1 MRKVLIFLAVAILVL
16 AIGADFFVKTLA
28 ERAVATELTS
38 ELELEET
45 PDVSIDSFPFLVAL
59 FRGRLDRMTITG
71 HDVAA
76 GRLNLSE
83 VVLTLDD
90 TSFDTG
96 DVISG
101 NVDQISI
108 AGGDGES
115 LLQEADLNQALRDE
129 GIRARARLSPGTVAL
144 ETDTGSV
151 EGQLDVDENGLTVTG
166 PGGISV
172 TFQLPSLGGLVTFD
186 DLEII
191 DGEATLFMDV
201 APGPLRRPDG

>member
-1 MRKVLIFLAVAILVL
+1 MRKVLIFLVVAILVL

-45 PDVSIDSFPFLVAL
+45 PDVTIDSFPFVVAF

-71 HDVAA
+71 TDVAA

-90 TSFDTG
+90 TTFDTG

-101 NVDQISI
+101 DVDQISTG
-108 AGGDGES
+108 GGDGES
-115 LLQEADLNQALRDE
+115 LLEEADLNQALRDE
-129 GIRARARLSPGTVAL
+129 GIRARARLSRGTVEL
-144 ETDTGSV
+144 ETDAGSV
-151 EGQLDVDENGLTVTG
+151 EGQLDIEENGLTVTG

-172 TFQLPSLGGLVTFD
+172 TFQLPSLGGRVTFD
-186 DLEII
+186 DVEIN
-191 DGEATLFMDV
+191 DGAATLFMDV
-201 APGPLRRPDG
+201 APGPLRRPEN

>member
-1 MRKVLIFLAVAILVL
+1 MRKVLIFLVVAILVL

-45 PDVSIDSFPFLVAL
+45 PDVTIDSFPFLVAF

-71 HDVAA
+71 NDVAA

-90 TSFDTG
+90 TTFDTG

-101 NVDQISI
+101 DVDQISI
-108 AGGDGES
+108 EGGDGES
-115 LLQEADLNQALRDE
+115 LLEEADLNQALRDE
-129 GIRARARLSPGTVAL
+129 GIRARARLSPGTVEL
-144 ETDTGSV
+144 ETDAGSV
-151 EGQLDVDENGLTVTG
+151 EGQLDIRENGLTVTG

-172 TFQLPSLGGLVTFD
+172 TFQLPSLGGRVTFD
-186 DLEII
+186 DLEINE
-191 DGEATLFMDV
+191 DEATLFMDV
-201 APGPLRRPDG
+201 APGPLRRPEN

>member
-1 MRKVLIFLAVAILVL
+1 MRKALIFIVVALLIL

-45 PDVSIDSFPFLVAL
+45 PDVSIDSFPFLLAL

-71 HDVAA
+71 NDVAA

-90 TSFDTG
+90 TTFDTG

-101 NVDQISI
+101 DVDQISI
-108 AGGDGES
+108 GGGIGES
-115 LLQEADLNQALRDE
+115 LLEEADLNQALRDE
-129 GIRARARLSPGTVAL
+129 GIRARARLSPGAVAL
-144 ETDTGSV
+144 ETDVGSV
-151 EGQLDVDENGLTVTG
+151 EGRVDVRENGLTVTG
-166 PGGISV
+166 PGGISA
-172 TFQLPSLGGLVTFD
+172 TFQLPSLGGRVTFD
-186 DLEII
+186 DLEMI
-191 DGEATLFMDV
+191 DGAATLFMDV
-201 APGPLRRPDG
+201 APGLLRRPQN

>member
-1 MRKVLIFLAVAILVL
+1 MRKVLMFLVVAILVL

-28 ERAVATELTS
+28 ERAVASELTT

-45 PDVSIDSFPFLVAL
+45 PDVSIDSFPFLVAF
-59 FRGRLDRMTITG
+59 FRGRLDSMTITSN
-71 HDVAA
+71 DVAA

-90 TSFDTG
+90 TTFDTG

-101 NVDQISI
+101 DVDQISI
-108 AGGDGES
+108 SGGDGEAV
-115 LLQEADLNQALRDE
+115 LEEAGLNQALRDE
-129 GIRARARLSPGTVAL
+129 GVRASARLSPGTVAI
-144 ETDTGSV
+144 ETDAGSV
-151 EGQLDVDENGLTVTG
+151 EGELDIGENGLRVTG

-172 TFQLPSLGGLVTFD
+172 TFQLPSLGGRVTFD

-191 DGEATLFMDV
+191 EGQATLFMDV
-201 APGPLRRPDG
+201 APGPLRRPD

>member
-1 MRKVLIFLAVAILVL
+1 MRKVLIFLIVAVLVL

-45 PDVSIDSFPFLVAL
+45 PDVSIDSFPFLLAF

-71 HDVAA
+71 DDVAA
-76 GRLNLSE
+76 GRLNLAE

-90 TSFDTG
+90 TTFDTG

-101 NVDQISI
+101 DVDQISI
-108 AGGDGES
+108 GGGDGES
-115 LLQEADLNQALRDE
+115 LLREADLNQALRDE

-144 ETDTGSV
+144 ETNAGSV
-151 EGQLDVDENGLTVTG
+151 EGQLDVDEDGLTVTG
-166 PGGISV
+166 PGGISA
-172 TFQLPSLGGLVTFD
+172 TFQLPSLGGRVTFD

-191 DGEATLFMDV
+191 EGEATLFMDV
-201 APGPLRRPDG
+201 APGPLRRPEG

>member
-1 MRKVLIFLAVAILVL
+1 MRKVLIFIVVALLVL

-45 PDVSIDSFPFLVAL
+45 PDVSIDSFPFLLAF

-71 HDVAA
+71 NDVAA

-90 TSFDTG
+90 TTFDTG

-101 NVDQISI
+101 DVDQISI
-108 AGGDGES
+108 AGGAGES
-115 LLQEADLNQALRDE
+115 LLEEADLNQALRDE
-129 GIRARARLSPGTVAL
+129 GIRARARLSPGAVTL
-144 ETDTGSV
+144 ETDVGSV
-151 EGQLDVDENGLTVTG
+151 EGQVDVGENGLTVTG
-166 PGGISV
+166 PREISA
-172 TFQLPSLGGLVTFD
+172 TFQLPSLGGRVTFD
-186 DLEII
+186 DLEIN
-191 DGEATLFMDV
+191 DGAATLFMEV
-201 APGPLRRPDG
+201 APGLLRRPEN

>member
-1 MRKVLIFLAVAILVL
+1 MRKALIFIVVALLVL

-45 PDVSIDSFPFLVAL
+45 PDVSIDSFPFLLAL

-71 HDVAA
+71 NDVAA

-90 TSFDTG
+90 TTFDTG

-101 NVDQISI
+101 DVDQISI
-108 AGGDGES
+108 GGGTGES
-115 LLQEADLNQALRDE
+115 LLEEVDLNQALRDE
-129 GIRARARLSPGTVAL
+129 GIRARARLSPGAVAL
-144 ETDTGSV
+144 ETDVGSV
-151 EGQLDVDENGLTVTG
+151 EGQVDVEENGLTVTG
-166 PGGISV
+166 PGGISA
-172 TFQLPSLGGLVTFD
+172 TFQLPSLGGRVTFD
-186 DLEII
+186 DLEIN
-191 DGEATLFMDV
+191 DGAATLFMDV
-201 APGPLRRPDG
+201 DPGLLRRPEN

>member
-1 MRKVLIFLAVAILVL
+1 MRKVLIFLVVAILVL

-45 PDVSIDSFPFLVAL
+45 PHVSIDSFPFLVAF
-59 FRGRLDRMTITG
+59 FRGELDSMTITG
-71 HDVAA
+71 DDVAA
-76 GRLNLSE
+76 GRLNLAE

-90 TSFDTG
+90 TTFDTG

-101 NVDQISI
+101 EVDQITI
-108 AGGDGES
+108 GGGDGES
-115 LLQEADLNQALRDE
+115 LLEEVDLNQALRDE
-129 GIRARARLSPGTVAL
+129 GIQARARLSPGTVAL
-144 ETDTGSV
+144 ETDAGSV

-172 TFQLPSLGGLVTFD
+172 TFQLPSLGGRVTFE
-186 DLEII
+186 DLQIT
-191 DGEATLFMDV
+191 DGEARLFMDV
-201 APGPLRRPDG
+201 APGPLRRPEN

>member
-1 MRKVLIFLAVAILVL
+1 MRKALIFIVVALLVL

-45 PDVSIDSFPFLVAL
+45 PDVSIDSFPFLLAF

-71 HDVAA
+71 NDVAA

-90 TSFDTG
+90 TTFDTG

-101 NVDQISI
+101 DVDQISI
-108 AGGDGES
+108 GGGIGES
-115 LLQEADLNQALRDE
+115 LLEEADLNQALRDE
-129 GIRARARLSPGTVAL
+129 GIRARARLSPGAVAL
-144 ETDTGSV
+144 ETDVGSV
-151 EGQLDVDENGLTVTG
+151 EGRVDVRENGLTVTG
-166 PGGISV
+166 PGGISA
-172 TFQLPSLGGLVTFD
+172 TFQLPSLGGRVTFD
-186 DLEII
+186 DLEMI
-191 DGEATLFMDV
+191 DGAATLFMDV
-201 APGPLRRPDG
+201 APGLLRRPQN

>member
-1 MRKVLIFLAVAILVL
+1 MIFLVLAILAL

-28 ERAVATELTS
+28 QRAVATELTS

-45 PDVSIDSFPFLVAL
+45 PDVSIDSFPFLLAF

-90 TSFDTG
+90 TTFDTG

-101 NVDQISI
+101 DVDQISI
-108 AGGDGES
+108 GGGDGES
-115 LLQEADLNQALRDE
+115 LLEEADLNQALRDE
-129 GIRARARLSPGTVAL
+129 GIRARARLSPGAVAL
-144 ETDTGSV
+144 ETDAGSV
-151 EGQLDVDENGLTVTG
+151 EGQVDVGENGLTVTG
-166 PGGISV
+166 PGGISA
-172 TFQLPSLGGLVTFD
+172 TFQLPSLGGRVTFD
-186 DLEII
+186 DLEIKE
-191 DGEATLFMDV
+191 GEATLFMDV
-201 APGPLRRPDG
+201 VPGLLRRPED

>member
-1 MRKVLIFLAVAILVL
+1 MKKVLVFLVVAVLIL

-45 PDVSIDSFPFLVAL
+45 PDVSIDSFPFLLAF
-59 FRGRLDRMTITG
+59 FRGELNSMTITG
-71 HDVAA
+71 DDVAA
-76 GRLNLSE
+76 GRLNLAE

-90 TSFDTG
+90 TTFDTG

-101 NVDQISI
+101 DVDQITI
-108 AGGDGES
+108 GGGDGES
-115 LLQEADLNQALRDE
+115 LLEEADLNQALRDE
-129 GIRARARLSPGTVAL
+129 GIQARARLSSGTVAL
-144 ETDTGSV
+144 ETDAGSV

-172 TFQLPSLGGLVTFD
+172 TFQLPSLGGRVSFE
-186 DLEII
+186 DLEITE
-191 DGEATLFMDV
+191 GEARLFMDV
-201 APGPLRRPDG
+201 APGPLRRPEN